1 MDYDN
6 IINGLEINKAVF
18 QALLQNVG
26 KNEYLWKPA
35 EDKWCMLEIICH
47 LYDEE
52 REDFRKRLKLVL
64 ETPELAPPAIDPAN
78 WVKSRNYL
86 QQDFSLKLA
95 AFIQER
101 EHSVSWLRSLVN
113 PGWDNASNHPPAG
126 RRTAGMYLANWLAHD
141 YHHIRQINRLKYD
154 YLKAVSGGDLS
165 YAGKW

>member
-1 MDYDN
+1 MDYHF
-6 IINGLEINKAVF
+6 IINELEINKAVF

-35 EDKWCMLEIICH
+35 EDKWCLLEIICH

-52 REDFRKRLKLVL
+52 REDFRTRLKLVL
-64 ETPELAPPAIDPAN
+64 ETPGENPPAIDPAG

-86 QQDFSLKLA
+86 QQDFSVKLA
-95 AFIQER
+95 AFVEER
-101 EHSVSWLRSLVN
+101 EQSVRWLRSLVN
-113 PGWDNASNHPPAG
+113 PGWDNAWNHPTHG

-154 YLKAVSGGDLS
+154 YLKEISREDLS

>member
-1 MDYDN
+1 MDCQFA
-6 IINGLEINKAVF
+6 INKLEINKAVF

-35 EDKWCMLEIICH
+35 EDKWCLLEIICH

-52 REDFRKRLKLVL
+52 REDFRTRLKLVL
-64 ETPELAPPAIDPAN
+64 ETPEQAPPAIDPVD

-95 AFIQER
+95 AFVEER
-101 EHSVSWLRSLVN
+101 EQSVRWLRSLVD
-113 PGWDNASNHPPAG
+113 PHCDNASNHPAAG
-126 RRTAGMYLANWLAHD
+126 RRTASMYLANWLAHD
-141 YHHIRQINRLKYD
+141 YHHIRQINRLKYG
-154 YLKAVSGGDLS
+154 YLKEVSGEDLS